1 VDVSA
6 HGPVHRGPRIVPAL
20 GRTLDPAGKPVPP
33 TPGQDTLD
41 QLIATM
47 LDPSP
52 DTIAVGPTALPLA
65 PVRANGI
72 WARLDDDDRSDLAV
86 LGRPRRYP
94 SGGVLF
100 AQGEQSNHVL
110 LLTGGRVKVFC
121 TTEDGREPVLG
132 LRGEGELVGELAAI
146 DDHSGGRTS
155 TVVAMEPVTA
165 QEISGPEFRA
175 YLAAHPSA
183 AMELLR
189 MVVGRLRSAD
199 RRRIEFGGFETTSRL
214 AHLLAELADEDG
226 DSTAENG
233 IDIPFSQDEL
243 AAMVGASRESVARAL
258 ARLRA
263 SGLVESRRRG
273 VALIDVA
280 ALRRHGL

>member
-1 VDVSA
+1 
-6 HGPVHRGPRIVPAL
+6 
-20 GRTLDPAGKPVPP
+20 
-33 TPGQDTLD
+33 
-41 QLIATM
+41 
-47 LDPSP
+47 
-52 DTIAVGPTALPLA
+52 LA
-65 PVRANGI
+65 PVRASGI
-72 WARLDDDDRSDLAV
+72 WERLDEGDRGDLAA

-100 AQGEQSNHVL
+100 AQGERSNHVL

-132 LRGEGELVGELAAI
+132 LRGVGELVGELAAV
-146 DDHSGGRTS
+146 DDHHGVRTS

-165 QEISGPEFRA
+165 QEISGAEFRA
-175 YLAAHPSA
+175 YLRSHPAA

-189 MVVGRLRSAD
+189 MVVGRLRAAD

-226 DSTAENG
+226 GSTTVSG
-233 IDIPFSQDEL
+233 VDIPFSQDEL

-263 SGLVESRRRG
+263 SGLVESRPRG

-280 ALRRHGL
+280 ALRSHGR

>member
-1 VDVSA
+1 
-6 HGPVHRGPRIVPAL
+6 
-20 GRTLDPAGKPVPP
+20 
-33 TPGQDTLD
+33 
-41 QLIATM
+41 
-47 LDPSP
+47 
-52 DTIAVGPTALPLA
+52 LA
-65 PVRANGI
+65 PVRTSGI
-72 WARLDDDDRSDLAV
+72 WTRLDEGDRRDLAA

-100 AQGEQSNHVL
+100 AQGERTSHVL

-132 LRGEGELVGELAAI
+132 LRGEGELVGELVAL
-146 DDHSGGRTS
+146 DDHEGGRTS

-165 QEISGPEFRA
+165 QEISGAEFRA
-175 YLAAHPSA
+175 YLAVHPAA

-214 AHLLAELADEDG
+214 AHLLVELADEDG
-226 DSTAENG
+226 DSSTGSG
-233 IDIPFSQDEL
+233 IEIPFSQDEL
-243 AAMVGASRESVARAL
+243 AAMVGASRESVARAV

-263 SGLVESRRRG
+263 SGLVETRRRG
-273 VALIDVA
+273 VALLDVA
-280 ALRRHGL
+280 ALRRHGR

>member
-1 VDVSA
+1 V
-6 HGPVHRGPRIVPAL
+6 
-20 GRTLDPAGKPVPP
+20 
-33 TPGQDTLD
+33 
-41 QLIATM
+41 
-47 LDPSP
+47 
-52 DTIAVGPTALPLA
+52 
-65 PVRANGI
+65 
-72 WARLDDDDRSDLAV
+72 RLDEGDRRDLAA

-100 AQGEQSNHVL
+100 AQGERTSHVL
-110 LLTGGRVKVFC
+110 ILTGGRVKVFC

-132 LRGEGELVGELAAI
+132 LRGVGELVGELAAL
-146 DDHSGGRTS
+146 DDHYEGGRTS

-165 QEISGPEFRA
+165 QEISGADFRA
-175 YLAAHPSA
+175 YLAAHPAA

-214 AHLLAELADEDG
+214 AHLLAELADESG
-226 DSTAENG
+226 DPTENARE
-233 IDIPFSQDEL
+233 IPFSQAEL

-263 SGLVESRRRG
+263 DGLVESRRRG
-273 VALIDVA
+273 VALLDVA
-280 ALRRHGL
+280 ALRRHGR

>member
-1 VDVSA
+1 MA
-6 HGPVHRGPRIVPAL
+6 PVPA
-20 GRTLDPAGKPVPP
+20 
-33 TPGQDTLD
+33 
-41 QLIATM
+41 
-47 LDPSP
+47 S
-52 DTIAVGPTALPLA
+52 
-65 PVRANGI
+65 GI
-72 WARLDDDDRSDLAV
+72 WVRLEEGDRSDLAA

-100 AQGEQSNHVL
+100 AQGERSNHVL

-132 LRGEGELVGELAAI
+132 LRGEGDLVGELAAI
-146 DDHSGGRTS
+146 DDDDGGRTS

-165 QEISGPEFRA
+165 QEISAADFRA
-175 YLAAHPSA
+175 YLAAHPAA

-226 DSTAENG
+226 KGTAERG
-233 IDIPFSQDEL
+233 IEIAFSQDEL

-263 SGLVESRRRG
+263 GGLVETRRRG
-273 VALIDVA
+273 VALIDVS
-280 ALRRHGL
+280 ALRGHGR

>member
-1 VDVSA
+1 
-6 HGPVHRGPRIVPAL
+6 
-20 GRTLDPAGKPVPP
+20 
-33 TPGQDTLD
+33 
-41 QLIATM
+41 M
-47 LDPSP
+47 
-52 DTIAVGPTALPLA
+52 
-65 PVRANGI
+65 RASGI
-72 WARLDDDDRSDLAV
+72 WEQLDEGDRRDLAA

-94 SGGVLF
+94 AGGVLF
-100 AQGEQSNHVL
+100 AQSERSNHVL

-146 DDHSGGRTS
+146 DDHDGVRTS

-165 QEISGPEFRA
+165 EEISGSEFRA
-175 YLAAHPSA
+175 YLASHPAA

-189 MVVGRLRSAD
+189 MVVGRLRASD

-214 AHLLAELADEDG
+214 AHLLAELADEHG
-226 DSTAENG
+226 GSTTGSGVE
-233 IDIPFSQDEL
+233 ILFTQDEL

-280 ALRRHGL
+280 ALRSHGR

>member
-1 VDVSA
+1 
-6 HGPVHRGPRIVPAL
+6 
-20 GRTLDPAGKPVPP
+20 
-33 TPGQDTLD
+33 
-41 QLIATM
+41 
-47 LDPSP
+47 
-52 DTIAVGPTALPLA
+52 
-65 PVRANGI
+65 
-72 WARLDDDDRSDLAV
+72 
-86 LGRPRRYP
+86 
-94 SGGVLF
+94 
-100 AQGEQSNHVL
+100 
-110 LLTGGRVKVFC
+110 
-121 TTEDGREPVLG
+121 
-132 LRGEGELVGELAAI
+132 
-146 DDHSGGRTS
+146 
-155 TVVAMEPVTA
+155 VTA
-165 QEISGPEFRA
+165 QEISGAEFRA
-175 YLAAHPSA
+175 YLAAHPAA

-226 DSTAENG
+226 GSTAENG

-280 ALRRHGL
+280 ALRGHGL